1 LKAPLSNSP
10 EPISASGGLPLAFA
24 ISSKVK
30 LMKSELKGI
39 ISAVLTP
46 FTKDG
51 SSIDEA
57 AYARLIKSQ
66 RDAGIHGVVA
76 SGSTGEHPSLTVAE
90 RKRLYEIAVEAANG
104 KMDVVAQ
111 IGSNNVRDAVE
122 LARHARN
129 VGADQMLVVTP
140 YFDSLKFADVQRFL
154 DKIVKVAGGP
164 IIYYDTPSIT
174 RLDISEE
181 QMVTLKRD
189 GLVSHIKDSP
199 QNFTRTIRMLS
210 NPEAPAVL
218 AGSDPA
224 LLAVLAHGAPGSIIG
239 ASTFIP
245 ELCVELYDRIS
256 IDKDW
261 NAALKVWAR
270 LWPILNF
277 MLLNGYVA
285 LAKAGSQIRG
295 LPLGDPREPLA
306 PSPADLREQLKH
318 VLDASGVKPLPLGA

>member
-1 LKAPLSNSP
+1 MT
-10 EPISASGGLPLAFA
+10 
-24 ISSKVK
+24 
-30 LMKSELKGI
+30 MKSKLKGI
-39 ISAVLTP
+39 LSAVLTP

-51 SSIDEA
+51 SAIDEA

-76 SGSTGEHPSLTVAE
+76 SGSTGEHPALSVAE
-90 RKRLYEIAVEAANG
+90 RKRLYEIAFEAAAG
-104 KMDVVAQ
+104 KTDVIAHV
-111 IGSNNVRDAVE
+111 GSNNVRDAVD
-122 LARHARN
+122 LARHARE
-129 VGADQMLVVTP
+129 VGVDQMLVVTP
-140 YFDSLKFADVQRFL
+140 YFDNLKFPEVQRFL

-174 RLDISEE
+174 RLEISEE
-181 QMVTLKRD
+181 QMVALKRD

-199 QNFTRTIRMLS
+199 QSFSRTIRMLS
-210 NPEAPAVL
+210 NPEAPTVL

-256 IDKDW
+256 VDKDW
-261 NAALKVWAR
+261 NAALLVWDK

-277 MLLNGYVA
+277 MLLNGYVP
-285 LAKAGSQIRG
+285 LAKAGSELRG
-295 LPLGDPREPLA
+295 LPLGEPREPMT
-306 PSPADLREQLKH
+306 PSPAELRTRLKT
-318 VLDASGVKPLPLGA
+318 VLDQSGVGPLQLDA

>member
-1 LKAPLSNSP
+1 
-10 EPISASGGLPLAFA
+10 
-24 ISSKVK
+24 
-30 LMKSELKGI
+30 MKSELKGI

-51 SSIDEA
+51 VAIDEA
-57 AYARLIKSQ
+57 AYGRLIRSQ
-66 RDAGIHGVVA
+66 RDAGIHAVVA

-90 RKRLYEIAVEAANG
+90 RKRLYEIAVEASG
-104 KMDVVAQ
+104 DKIDVVAHV
-111 IGSNNVRDAVE
+111 GSNNVRDALD
-122 LARHARN
+122 LAEHARK
-129 VGADQMLVVTP
+129 VGVDQMLVVTP
-140 YFDSLKFADVQRFL
+140 YFDSLKFTDVQRFL
-154 DKIVKVAGGP
+154 DKIVKISGGP

-174 RLDISEE
+174 RLDITED

-199 QNFTRTIRMLS
+199 QNFTRTMRMLS
-210 NPEAPAVL
+210 NPDAPTVL

-256 IDKDW
+256 VDKDW
-261 NAALKVWAR
+261 NAALKVWDR

-285 LAKAGSQIRG
+285 LAKAGSEIRG
-295 LPLGDPREPLA
+295 LSLGNPREPLA
-306 PSPADLREQLKH
+306 PSPVELRERLKV
-318 VLDASGVKPLPLGA
+318 VLEASGVTSLPLAA